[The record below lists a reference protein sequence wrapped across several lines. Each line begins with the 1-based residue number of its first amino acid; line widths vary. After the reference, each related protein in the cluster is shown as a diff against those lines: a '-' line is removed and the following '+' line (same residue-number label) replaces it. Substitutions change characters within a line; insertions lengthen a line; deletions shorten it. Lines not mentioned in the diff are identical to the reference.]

1 MSRARHRRKTLYWRV
16 FHGRVTLAMNE
27 EGSCDMSENITEE
40 PTNKGSKSS
49 VPSQQQPEVEVHI
62 FVGGLRRPAKKQND
76 DAAPAPEKPSER
88 ADG

>member
-1 MSRARHRRKTLYWRV
+1 MLEDKKNNETSVTSDPNESKT
-16 FHGRVTLAMNE
+16 
-27 EGSCDMSENITEE
+27 
-40 PTNKGSKSS
+40 
-49 VPSQQQPEVEVHI
+49 VHI